1 MRRLNQLFQIKYDF
15 AESATELQSKIRL
28 KFNIWFRSRISHV
41 PNIMRVGV
49 FFWFQ
54 SYYNSQFTFV
64 LGIIFQFFVY
74 SFTLVFLYFVIFP
87 ILF

>member
-1 MRRLNQLFQIKYDF
+1 MRRLNQQFQIKYDF

-41 PNIMRVGV
+41 PDIMRVLV
-49 FFWFQ
+49 PVLL
-54 SYYNSQFTFV
+54 QFSVYICAGNHFSV
-64 LGIIFQFFVY
+64 FVY